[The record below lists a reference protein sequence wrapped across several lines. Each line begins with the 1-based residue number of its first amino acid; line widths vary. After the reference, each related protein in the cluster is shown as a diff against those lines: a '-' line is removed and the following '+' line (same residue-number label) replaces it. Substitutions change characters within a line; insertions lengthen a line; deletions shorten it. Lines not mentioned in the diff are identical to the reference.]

1 MRQVRPSLF
10 ACLLIIAAPAAL
22 LAQGGR
28 GGGGGEPPKN
38 LQVLPKDMPRNQV
51 TAIMRQFAMS
61 LGVRCE
67 HCHTED
73 PAAAAAAAQAA
84 ANPGA
89 NAPAAGR
96 GGRGGGP
103 QLDYS
108 LDDKETKKIAREMM
122 KMVADINGKYL
133 PTTGR
138 TFTDLTRVSCE
149 TCHHG
154 LAKPRTLRA
163 ALTEAVTTSGPD
175 SAIALYRALRLRYF
189 GSAAYDFS
197 EISLQET
204 GNQLGMQPDNRK
216 AAVAILKLN
225 LEFFPQ
231 SVPTLTNLANISV
244 AMGDTAGAVAA
255 VNQALAVQPDNNQ
268 LRNLLQRIKPPTPP
282 APSR

>member
-1 MRQVRPSLF
+1 MRQLRSSSF
-10 ACLLIIAAPAAL
+10 ALVLLLAAPVAL
-22 LAQGGR
+22 LAQGGGQ
-28 GGGGGEPPKN
+28 GGGRGGGEPPKN

-51 TAIMRQFAMS
+51 TAIMRTFAMG

-73 PAAAAAAAQAA
+73 PAAAAAAAAAA
-84 ANPGA
+84 ANPSA
-89 NAPAAGR
+89 APAAGR

-138 TFTDLTRVSCE
+138 TFTDLTRVTCE

-163 ALTEAVTTSGPD
+163 ALTEVVTSNGPD
-175 SAIALYRALRLRYF
+175 SAIALYRQLRLRYY

-197 EISLQET
+197 EPSLNET
-204 GNQLGMQPDNRK
+204 GNQLGQVPDNRK
-216 AAVAILKLN
+216 AAIAILRLN
-225 LEFFPQ
+225 LEYFPQ
-231 SVPTLTNLANISV
+231 SIPTLTNLANISV

-255 VNQALAVQPDNNQ
+255 INQALAVQPDNNQ
-268 LRNLLQRIKPPTPP
+268 LKNLLQRIKPTPP
-282 APSR
+282 PKS

>member
-1 MRQVRPSLF
+1 MQQIRPT
-10 ACLLIIAAPAAL
+10 LLALLVAITAPATL

-28 GGGGGEPPKN
+28 GGGEPPKN
-38 LQVLPKDMPRNQV
+38 LQVLPKDWTRPQV
-51 TAIMRQFAMS
+51 TAVMRQFTMA

-67 HCHTED
+67 HCHAED
-73 PAAAAAAAQAA
+73 PAAAAAAAAAA
-84 ANPGA
+84 ANPAAA
-89 NAPAAGR
+89 NAPAGGR

-122 KMVADINGKYL
+122 KMVSDINGKYL
-133 PTTGR
+133 PATGR

-163 ALTEAVTTSGPD
+163 ALTETVQSKGAD
-175 SAIALYRALRLRYF
+175 SAIAQYRQLRLRYF

-197 EISLQET
+197 EPSLNET
-204 GNQLGMQPDNRK
+204 GNQLGQVPDNRK
-216 AAVAILKLN
+216 AAIAILKLN

-255 VNQALAVQPDNNQ
+255 INQALAAQPDNNQ
-268 LRNLLQRIKPPTPP
+268 LRNLLQRIKPGGH
-282 APSR
+282 

>member
-1 MRQVRPSLF
+1 M
-10 ACLLIIAAPAAL
+10 
-22 LAQGGR
+22 
-28 GGGGGEPPKN
+28 
-38 LQVLPKDMPRNQV
+38 
-51 TAIMRQFAMS
+51 
-61 LGVRCE
+61 RCE
-67 HCHTED
+67 HCHAED
-73 PAAAAAAAQAA
+73 PAAAAAAAAAA
-84 ANPGA
+84 ANPAA

-108 LDDKETKKIAREMM
+108 LDDKETKKIAREMI
-122 KMVADINGKYL
+122 KMVMDINNKYL

-138 TFTDLTRVSCE
+138 TFTDLTKVSCE

-163 ALTEAVTTSGPD
+163 ALTEVVSSNGPD
-175 SAIALYRALRLRYF
+175 SAIALYRQLRLRYY

-197 EISLQET
+197 EPSLNET
-204 GNQLGMQPDNRK
+204 GNQLGMVPDNRK
-216 AAVAILKLN
+216 AAIAILKLN

-255 VNQALAVQPDNNQ
+255 INQALAAQPDNNQ
-268 LRNLLQRIKPPTPP
+268 LKNLLQRIKPPG
-282 APSR
+282 S

>member
-1 MRQVRPSLF
+1 MRLIRLMSL
-10 ACLLIIAAPAAL
+10 AVVATCLPMAGS
-22 LAQGGR
+22 AQGR
-28 GGGGGEPPKN
+28 GGEPPKN

-51 TAIMRQFAMS
+51 TALMRTFAMA

-73 PAAAAAAAQAA
+73 PAAAAAAA
-84 ANPGA
+84 
-89 NAPAAGR
+89 NAPAGGR

-108 LDDKETKKIAREMM
+108 LDDKENKKIAREMI

-138 TFTDLTRVSCE
+138 SFTDLTRVTCE

-163 ALTEAVTTSGPD
+163 ALTEAVQASGPD
-175 SAIALYRALRLRYF
+175 SAIALYRALRLRYY
-189 GSAAYDFS
+189 GAAAYDFS
-197 EISLQET
+197 EPSLNET
-204 GNQLGMQPDNRK
+204 GNQLGQSAENRK
-216 AAVAILKLN
+216 AAIAILKLN

-231 SVPTLTNLANISV
+231 SMATYTNLANITV
-244 AMGDTAGAVAA
+244 ASGDTAAA
-255 VNQALAVQPDNNQ
+255 IEVINRALTIQPDNNQ
-268 LRNLLQRIKPPTPP
+268 MRNLLQRLKPPTP
-282 APSR
+282 

>member
-1 MRQVRPSLF
+1 MRQVRPYSF
-10 ACLLIIAAPAAL
+10 ALPVLLLVAVPSSL

-28 GGGGGEPPKN
+28 GGGEPPKN
-38 LQVLPKDMPRNQV
+38 LQVLPKDMPRQQV
-51 TAIMRQFAMS
+51 TALMRTFAQA

-67 HCHTED
+67 HCHAED
-73 PAAAAAAAQAA
+73 PAAAAAAAAAA
-84 ANPGA
+84 ANPA
-89 NAPAAGR
+89 SAPAAGR
-96 GGRGGGP
+96 GGGRGGGP

-108 LDDKETKKIAREMM
+108 LDDKENKKVAREMI
-122 KMVADINGKYL
+122 KMVMDINNKYL

-163 ALTEAVTTSGPD
+163 ALTEAVQASGPD

-197 EISLQET
+197 EVSLNET
-204 GNQLGMQPDNRK
+204 GNQLGMQPDTRK
-216 AAVAILKLN
+216 AALALLRLN

-231 SVPTLTNLANISV
+231 SVPTLTNLANVSV

-255 VNQALAVQPDNNQ
+255 INQALQVQPDNNQ
-268 LRNLLQRIKPPTPP
+268 LKNLLQRIKPGGH
-282 APSR
+282 

>member
-1 MRQVRPSLF
+1 MSQLRLHALAF
-10 ACLLIIAAPAAL
+10 LLIASVPAVA

-28 GGGGGEPPKN
+28 GGEPPKN

-51 TAIMRQFAMS
+51 TAMMRTFAMA

-67 HCHTED
+67 HCHAED
-73 PAAAAAAAQAA
+73 PNATAVAAD
-84 ANPGA
+84 
-89 NAPAAGR
+89 APAGGR

-108 LDDKETKKIAREMM
+108 LDDKETKKVAREML
-122 KMVADINGKYL
+122 KMVMDINGKYL

-138 TFTDLTRVSCE
+138 EVNEFNRVSCE

-163 ALTEAVTTSGPD
+163 ALTESVQTKGAD
-175 SAIALYRALRLRYF
+175 SAIALYRQLRTRYY

-197 EISLQET
+197 EIALNET
-204 GNQLGMQPDNRK
+204 ANQLAQVPDNRK
-216 AAVAILKLN
+216 AAIAILKLN

-231 SVPTLTNLANISV
+231 SVLSLAGLANVSV
-244 AMGDTAGAVAA
+244 AMGDTAAA
-255 VNQALAVQPDNNQ
+255 VDAINKALAIQPENNQ
-268 LRNLLQRIKPPTPP
+268 LRILLQRIKPG
-282 APSR
+282 S

>member
-1 MRQVRPSLF
+1 MLQIRPT
-10 ACLLIIAAPAAL
+10 LLAFVVAIAAPAAL

-28 GGGGGEPPKN
+28 GGGEPPKN
-38 LQVLPKDMPRNQV
+38 LQVLPKDWSRGQV
-51 TAIMRQFAMS
+51 TAVMRQFTMA

-84 ANPGA
+84 ANPAA
-89 NAPAAGR
+89 NAPAGGR

-108 LDDKETKKIAREMM
+108 LDDKETKKVAREML
-122 KMVADINGKYL
+122 KMVMDINGKYL

-138 TFTDLTRVSCE
+138 TINDFNRVSCE

-163 ALTEAVTTSGPD
+163 ALTETVQQKGAD
-175 SAIALYRALRLRYF
+175 SAIALYRQLRLRYF

-197 EISLQET
+197 EPSLNET
-204 GNQLGMQPDNRK
+204 GNQLGQQPDNRK
-216 AAVAILKLN
+216 AAIAILRLN

-231 SVPTLTNLANISV
+231 SVATLTNLANISV

-255 VNQALAVQPDNNQ
+255 INQALATQPDNNQ
-268 LRNLLQRIKPPTPP
+268 LRNLLQRIKPGGG
-282 APSR
+282 SQR